1 MNIKLKKLDMRRYQ
15 TDKLPTVAAFASVGS
30 SAMGSDFNAFEK
42 GTHWYPS
49 QLIGLK
55 ITVPIFNGLGGTAR
69 IQKARVKYEQAKN
82 DKNQL
87 AESLELAYLTA
98 QSNYLNAISNYNHQE
113 NNLVLSKKIY
123 DKTLTKYNEGL
134 VSSIE
139 LSQAGTEYLETN
151 TNFSKSIY
159 NLLISNLNYQ
169 RSLGK

>member
-1 MNIKLKKLDMRRYQ
+1 
-15 TDKLPTVAAFASVGS
+15 
-30 SAMGSDFNAFEK
+30 MGADFNAFEE
-42 GTHWYPS
+42 GTNWYPS
-49 QLIGLK
+49 QLVGLK
-55 ITVPIFNGLGGTAR
+55 ITVPIFDGLGGTAR

-87 AESLELAYLTA
+87 AESLELAFLVS
-98 QSNYLNAISNYNHQE
+98 QSNYLNAISNYNHQQ

-123 DKTLTKYNEGL
+123 DKTLIKYKEGL

-139 LSQAGTEYLETN
+139 LSEAGTNYLETS
-151 TNFSKSIY
+151 TNLSQSIY